1 MKSFI
6 ALTCLALSA
15 TTFAQT
21 EGTGHDTLQ
30 TVAGSLVVSKA
41 GSASGDGTT
50 FSVSLNGKAF
60 DQLDGS
66 RYHYYLNQESAD
78 AKVGRML
85 IEDFIVV
92 GFSDPPAVTFYDFR
106 KGIPVVSQVSE
117 KLDFDKLQWTQ
128 NSVFFESNGKWF
140 VFEGKRLTE
149 HKPPS
154 STSKTKAQ

>member
-50 FSVSLNGKAF
+50 LLG
-60 DQLDGS
+60 
-66 RYHYYLNQESAD
+66 
-78 AKVGRML
+78 
-85 IEDFIVV
+85 
-92 GFSDPPAVTFYDFR
+92 
-106 KGIPVVSQVSE
+106 
-117 KLDFDKLQWTQ
+117 
-128 NSVFFESNGKWF
+128 
-140 VFEGKRLTE
+140 
-149 HKPPS
+149 
-154 STSKTKAQ
+154 